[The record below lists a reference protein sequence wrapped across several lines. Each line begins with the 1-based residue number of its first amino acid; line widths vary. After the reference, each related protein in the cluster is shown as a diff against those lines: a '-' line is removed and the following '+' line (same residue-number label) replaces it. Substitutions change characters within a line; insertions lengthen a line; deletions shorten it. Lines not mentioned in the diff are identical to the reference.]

1 MVSDELTPDN
11 TDQSEPSDDAAKAA
25 AFLDLDGESGASSD
39 SESAEPDVSS
49 LLDAIGGDD
58 DTPKVD
64 DEAEPDAAA
73 LFGAIGGEE
82 DSEAPAEV
90 EAPLETTV
98 SPAVASVVESDP
110 EPSELGIVIQDAPD
124 DGINRR
130 WYAVHVHSGQEAA
143 VQRTLLAQAEVEG
156 LSELIIN
163 VLVPMEE
170 VVEFK
175 SGEKK
180 VSKRKCFP
188 GYLLAQLPEHP
199 ERYADLWHLIKE
211 TNGVT
216 GFIGSR
222 NEPVP
227 LEDSEVMELVQ
238 EISGERERPRAR
250 VNFDIGERLKI
261 IDGAFANFFG
271 NVSEINEERGK
282 MKVMIE
288 IFERETS
295 VEVEFWQ
302 VEKL

>member
-11 TDQSEPSDDAAKAA
+11 TGQSELSDDAAKAA
-25 AFLDLDGESGASSD
+25 AFLDLGEDGDSSSASD
-39 SESAEPDVSS
+39 AKEQEVSA
-49 LLDAIGGDD
+49 LLDAIGGEDD
-58 DTPKVD
+58 AEVV
-64 DEAEPDAAA
+64 EEAAEPNAAS
-73 LFGAIGGEE
+73 LFGAIGGDDDVEE
-82 DSEAPAEV
+82 PEPVEEVKAPKAKKPIMIEDD
-90 EAPLETTV
+90 
-98 SPAVASVVESDP
+98 ESD
-110 EPSELGIVIQDAPD
+110 EPGIVIVDAPD
-124 DGINRR
+124 DGLTRR
-130 WYAVHVHSGQEAA
+130 WYAVHVHSGQEAS
-143 VQRTLLAQAEVEG
+143 VQRTLVAQAEVEG

-180 VSKRKCFP
+180 VTKRKCFP

-211 TNGVT
+211 THGVT

>member
-1 MVSDELTPDN
+1 MVSDELSPDN
-11 TDQSEPSDDAAKAA
+11 TDQSELSDDAAKAA
-25 AFLDLDGESGASSD
+25 AFLDLDGESDASSYSD
-39 SESAEPDVSS
+39 SSEPDVSS
-49 LLDAIGGDD
+49 LLEAIGGDE
-58 DTPKVD
+58 DTSESA
-64 DEAEPDAAA
+64 DEVEPDAVA
-73 LFGAIGGEE
+73 LFGAIGGDEVTE
-82 DSEAPAEV
+82 LPAKVEV
-90 EAPLETTV
+90 PLETTV
-98 SPAVASVVESDP
+98 AVAPVVEDDL
-110 EPSELGIVIQDAPD
+110 EPAEPGIVIQDAPD

-156 LSELIIN
+156 LTELIIN

-211 TNGVT
+211 THGVT

>member
-11 TDQSEPSDDAAKAA
+11 TDQSGLSDEAAKAA
-25 AFLDLDGESGASSD
+25 AFLDPDGESGSTSD
-39 SESAEPDVSS
+39 SDSSEPDVST
-49 LLDAIGGDD
+49 LLDAIGGDED
-58 DTPKVD
+58 GSDVAE
-64 DEAEPDAAA
+64 EATPDAAA
-73 LFGAIGGEE
+73 LFGAIGGDEE
-82 DSEAPAEV
+82 VTEAPAEV
-90 EAPLETTV
+90 EAPAKKASAKTV
-98 SPAVASVVESDP
+98 VDDDFEDA
-110 EPSELGIVIQDAPD
+110 EPGIVIQDAPD
-124 DGINRR
+124 DGIKRR

-143 VQRTLLAQAEVEG
+143 VQRTLIAQAELEG
-156 LSELIIN
+156 LTELIIN

-211 TNGVT
+211 THGVT

-238 EISGERERPRAR
+238 DISGERERPRAR